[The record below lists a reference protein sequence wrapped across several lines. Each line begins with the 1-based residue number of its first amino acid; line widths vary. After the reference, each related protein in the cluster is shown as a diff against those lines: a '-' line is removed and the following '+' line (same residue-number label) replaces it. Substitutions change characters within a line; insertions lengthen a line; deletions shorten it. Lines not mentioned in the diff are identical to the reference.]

1 MLLKSFY
8 KSGGFRCY
16 LCVGMDFG
24 VLKWFLKIH
33 EHTVIINSPTC
44 FWTL

>member
-1 MLLKSFY
+1 
-8 KSGGFRCY
+8 
-16 LCVGMDFG
+16 MDFG